1 MFKKVLSMVLVLTM
15 VIAQLSLVSAMEES
29 KDYEGHWASTTIE
42 SWMAQGLIKGFPD
55 GSFQPDTTVTRAQFV
70 TMIDNVF
77 GFQAEG
83 TTEFSD
89 VVSTDWYYDAVMK
102 ASAAGVV
109 QGSNGMF
116 RPNDLI
122 TRQEASVALYNAYIM
137 EEVEESVLEGFE
149 DVNTIAAWAL
159 LQENAL
165 VAKGY
170 MKGRTDTTLVPTGH
184 LTRAEALT
192 LLANISGDVI
202 TEAGTV
208 TGEFSGNVLINAEDV
223 VLEDATIEGNL
234 YVAQGIGEGDVTLN
248 NVTINGELVVLGG
261 GENSIKLNNTS
272 INRLVVIKVGG
283 KVRIVA
289 TGSTKI
295 NDTVLRSGGKLQ
307 ETDADGGCFGKV
319 QVAFVQPGESISF
332 DGDFDEVNVHAANV
346 SINVENGSI
355 GALNIS
361 KNSEGT
367 KINVSTQATI
377 KKATIEAKTDFSGDG
392 TIEEAD
398 VQSDDV
404 SFEKDPDKV
413 TEEDS
418 TPSIGGGGGGG
429 GGGTTPTDV
438 NLYITASAGSE
449 TPKSVTIKALP
460 TADYTE
466 IFRQVVTGTVGLMES
481 GLYDQYSGRL
491 DNFFVYALK
500 FVDYA
505 DNKDLEGTIFAP
517 VAAKS
522 DTEARMLEALKVMK
536 DNYADMATI
545 EADLTEIALK
555 VPFEEMTYNGLALS
569 KLTLSDGGQEVA
581 LNVSDNDTAKE
592 EYIAGLFDKLEA
604 LTMTSE
610 VIYTLTIELEGDISK
625 EASIKTSTTD

>member
-208 TGEFSGNVLINAEDV
+208 TGEFSGNVLINVEDV

-307 ETDADGGCFGKV
+307 EVDADGGCFGKV
-319 QVAFVQPGESISF
+319 QVAFVQPGESISL

-377 KKATIEAKTDFSGDG
+377 KKATIEAKTEFSGDG

-429 GGGTTPTDV
+429 GGTTPTKV
-438 NLYITASAGSE
+438 NLYVTVSAGSE
-449 TPKSVTIKALP
+449 DPESVTIKALP

-481 GLYDQYSGRL
+481 GLYDQYSDREA
-491 DNFFVYALK
+491 NFLIDSLSFVT
-500 FVDYA
+500 YA

-517 VAAKS
+517 VADETGTK
-522 DTEARMLEALKVMK
+522 ARMIKALEVMEE
-536 DNYADMATI
+536 NYADMATI

-555 VPFEEMTYNGLALS
+555 VPFEEMTYSGLALS
-569 KLTLSDGGQEVA
+569 KLTLSGGGST
-581 LNVSDNDTAKE
+581 VSFDVDLDNDTDKE
-592 EYIAGLFDKLEA
+592 SYIAGLFDKLEA

-610 VIYTLTIELEGDISK
+610 VTYTLTIELEGDISK
-625 EASIKTSTTD
+625 EARIETSTTI